1 MFKNLKVFSILA
13 SVIVIALS
21 NASCIRPPNYPGLV
35 TIQTNEIAFLVDMTS
50 DESAAAAS
58 TAIQKK
64 DIAIGTYWVKTGRW
78 DHVGYWRPSSKV
90 IVVSQMP
97 ARLTWDNSKDK
108 KPIRMTSIES
118 SGFIVP
124 LIINAY
130 VDNTADAQKYL
141 KSFKPITEPVDWSK
155 LEPKQWGQYAKEEA
169 QPLDVALN
177 TVVYTKITEQL
188 SQLFVKTPVLFAEIA
203 SKIYIPAIYN
213 GITAKDLT
221 AKVQSATG
229 LNTIVFAEDVM
240 SIKQWAKDTYGITIT
255 AMAAGDGV
263 IYDNE
268 EVQKQIDNLA
278 SGVMKQKTLLQD
290 KINAEK
296 EQEIAVVR
304 ATTEKRQAEIKA
316 ASVSSLRSIQEIENE
331 RLKAEATAEA
341 IRYGKVTPVGSF
353 PTGLNSLIVTPNYNS
368 LGR

>member
-1 MFKNLKVFSILA
+1 MQKLLWIV
-13 SVIVIALS
+13 SVSSLMLTG
-21 NASCIRPPNYPGLV
+21 CIRPPDYPGLV

-50 DESAAAAS
+50 DQSATAAT

-64 DIAIGTYWVKTGRW
+64 DIAIGTYWVKTGRFG
-78 DHVGYWRPSSKV
+78 HNGYWRPNSKV

-130 VDNTADAQKYL
+130 VDNAVDAQKYL
-141 KSFKPITEPVDWSK
+141 KSFKPITDPVDWSK
-155 LEPKQWGQYAKEEA
+155 LEPRDWGAYAKEEA

-188 SQLFVKTPVLFAEIA
+188 SQLFVKTPVLFAEIT
-203 SKIYIPAIYN
+203 SKIYIPAVYN
-213 GITAKDLT
+213 GISAKDLT
-221 AKVQSATG
+221 KKVQDATG
-229 LNTIVFAEDVM
+229 LQTIAFADSVM
-240 SIKQWAKDTYGITIT
+240 SIKTWAKETYGITVT

-263 IYDNE
+263 LYDNP
-268 EVQKQIDNLA
+268 EVQRQIDALA

-296 EQEIAVVR
+296 EQEIAVVK
-304 ATTEKRQAEIKA
+304 ATTERRQAEIKA
-316 ASVSSLRSIQEIENE
+316 ASVASLRAIQEIENE
-331 RLKAEATAEA
+331 RLKAEATSEA
-341 IRYGKVTPVGSF
+341 IRKGKVVPLGSYPV
-353 PTGLNSLIVTPNYNS
+353 GLNSLIVTPNYNS